1 MAKKEINK
9 TEIKNKIEVCFKKC
23 ATGRN
28 QLRKCVNN
36 AMEKGVSR
44 EEILSITNELS
55 IGDMKDEASLCS
67 VTAIGQALRFEEEHK
82 KAKSSSLSSE
92 GKEDLKNKLRQCF
105 KKCGLARRQLRKC
118 VINALNAGLTKEDV
132 LAITD
137 DLVGGLGKN
146 EVSVCAIV
154 AVDQV
159 LRYEE
164 IDKLKKTIKMY
175 APYMEF
181 NE

>member
-1 MAKKEINK
+1 MIKKEINK
-9 TEIKNKIEVCFKKC
+9 DELKNKLQICFKKC
-23 ATGRN
+23 ADGRN
-28 QLRKCVNN
+28 QLRNSVIE
-36 AMEKGVSR
+36 AMNVGFTR
-44 EEILSITNELS
+44 EEILSIADEMTASDL
-55 IGDMKDEASLCS
+55 KDEVVLCS
-67 VTAIGQALRFEEEHK
+67 ITAIGQALSYKKSFK
-82 KAKSSSLSSE
+82 KAKPDFLEAKEKVRSKLNLS
-92 GKEDLKNKLRQCF
+92 F
-105 KKCGLARRQLRKC
+105 KKCGLARKQLRKC
-118 VINALNAGLTKEDV
+118 VVNALNAGISKEEL

-164 IDKLKKTIKMY
+164 IDKLKKTIKMF

-181 NE
+181 KE